1 MAQQFRNSMG
11 SSDHTFVGQGRT
23 LLVGEILSGQWSN
36 STEFNRVTPLI
47 IWPSTTGFHFFLPKA
62 AF

>member
-1 MAQQFRNSMG
+1 MG